1 MKVDFNYVMKV
12 LNDNGVDQDY
22 LNDND
27 NYVELGT
34 EEWLGVISDIIEKD
48 AYEIEEM
55 EDDDHNKVM
64 EFIEVMKENGIEV
77 F

>member
-1 MKVDFNYVMKV
+1 
-12 LNDNGVDQDY
+12 
-22 LNDND
+22 
-27 NYVELGT
+27 
-34 EEWLGVISDIIEKD
+34 
-48 AYEIEEM
+48 M